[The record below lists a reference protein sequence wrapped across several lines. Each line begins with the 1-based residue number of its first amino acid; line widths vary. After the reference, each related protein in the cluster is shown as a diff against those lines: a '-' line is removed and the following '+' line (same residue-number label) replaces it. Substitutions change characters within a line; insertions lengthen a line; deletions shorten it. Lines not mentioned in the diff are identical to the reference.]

1 MTASHEVWIQASERK
16 LSEWSN
22 PIVYSRC
29 FQSLCVLF
37 YVTLWNCPE
46 MWWNPHPWRLKVR
59 LDGALSIRSSCRCPC
74 SLQGSWTRWPL
85 RVPSISNYCM
95 IHIVLF
101 CISASDSIKMIPAEV
116 AVLPTLLNSS
126 NRWLLRG
133 GFWGVSCSLNFCN
146 LDENLYAEFSK
157 CQLCCSG
164 YD

>member
-1 MTASHEVWIQASERK
+1 MWILTTASHEVWIQASERK

-74 SLQGSWTRWPL
+74 SLQGSWIRWSFEDPFQL
-85 RVPSISNYCM
+85 KQFYYSM
-95 IHIVLF
+95 ILWFCGNTWCRTAGLGSPIELTSQSHSELCFTLPCLWFRFLAIVHAMKNWIML
-101 CISASDSIKMIPAEV
+101 
-116 AVLPTLLNSS
+116 
-126 NRWLLRG
+126 
-133 GFWGVSCSLNFCN
+133 GF
-146 LDENLYAEFSK
+146 D
-157 CQLCCSG
+157 
-164 YD
+164 